1 MYVVIL
7 KQFVKMAIDLQVE
20 EDISHMRDAVSFEG
34 CSLDT
39 TSNNDMAPTYT
50 RCLISLIP
58 ILLTFKTQ

>member
-1 MYVVIL
+1 
-7 KQFVKMAIDLQVE
+7 MAIDLQAE